1 MPYPHDI
8 ESARM
13 PPARDHM
20 SRDLLTVDAGLSL
33 AEVAVRMVERSVG
46 AVLVLE
52 GRHLAGIL
60 TERDVLRA
68 VARGIRDDA
77 VVRDWMTTDPET
89 IGPDE
94 TTEHAATLMMH
105 GGFRHLPV
113 TEDDAVV
120 GILSIRDLM
129 ALALTDSAPRGV

>member
-1 MPYPHDI
+1 MP
-8 ESARM
+8 A
-13 PPARDHM
+13 ARDHM
-20 SRDLLTVDAGLSL
+20 SRDLLTVDSSMPL
-33 AEVAVRMVERSVG
+33 AAVAAQMVERSVG

-52 GRHLAGIL
+52 GERLSGIL

-77 VVRDWMTTDPET
+77 IVRDWMTSDPDT

-113 TEDDAVV
+113 AEGETVV

-129 ALALTDSAPRGV
+129 ALALADSAPRGV

>member
-1 MPYPHDI
+1 
-8 ESARM
+8 
-13 PPARDHM
+13 M
-20 SRDLLTVDAGLSL
+20 SRDLLTVDSSLPL
-33 AEVAVRMVERSVG
+33 AEVAARMVERSVG
-46 AVLVLE
+46 AVLVLDGE
-52 GRHLAGIL
+52 RLVGIL

-89 IGPDE
+89 IDPDE
-94 TTEHAATLMMH
+94 TTEHAATMMMH

-113 TEDDAVV
+113 TEGGAVV

-129 ALALTDSAPRGV
+129 ALALADSAPRGV

>member
-1 MPYPHDI
+1 MP
-8 ESARM
+8 A
-13 PPARDHM
+13 ARDHM
-20 SRDLLTVDAGLSL
+20 SRDLLTVDSSLPL
-33 AEVAVRMVERSVG
+33 AEVAARMVERSVG
-46 AVLVLE
+46 AVLVLDGE
-52 GRHLAGIL
+52 RLVGIL

-89 IGPDE
+89 IDPDE
-94 TTEHAATLMMH
+94 TTEHAATMMMH

-113 TEDDAVV
+113 TEGGAVV

-129 ALALTDSAPRGV
+129 ALALADSAPRGV